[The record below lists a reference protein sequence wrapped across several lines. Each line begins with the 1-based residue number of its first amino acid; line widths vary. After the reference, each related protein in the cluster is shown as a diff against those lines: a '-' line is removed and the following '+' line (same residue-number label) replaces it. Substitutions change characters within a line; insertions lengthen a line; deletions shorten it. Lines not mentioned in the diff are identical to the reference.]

1 MFTRRL
7 TKAVTRPGSIGR
19 RRWSALLLATGA
31 LVLAMAGSAAAA
43 PIPIP
48 LNTTNWSGSAGFG
61 STSPGWYADSLG
73 IIHLTGAAKQISVRP
88 PLEIV
93 LGTLPAAARPTR
105 DVFTI
110 VHTFNGTYADLEIET
125 NGTIAVIGPPSPA
138 VEDLSFVSLEGI
150 SYQPANKIPASA
162 VTLNGA
168 NWSPHTGFGSDVGA
182 PAAYRTGGVVRL
194 EGAAKQISPIGGGA
208 NFVGTVPGN
217 DRPGN
222 GTVYT
227 IAATNDG
234 TYADVAINTSGQIF
248 LIDPRRPAL
257 KDYLFVSLE
266 GITYAAG
273 DTLPSVAGIFTNT
286 ANWSPVGAFG
296 SADPGWFEDTGGFIH
311 LEGGLQQTSSSGPNA
326 LLVGILPIVAR
337 PTRTVYTIVHTFS
350 GTYADLAI
358 TPGGQIFVIPP
369 RPPAVTDLSFLSL
382 EGITFD
388 APSPK
393 HFALGVR
400 GSENQGA
407 TVTATLLKPRALAL
421 LVQAVHG
428 HRLAT
433 VGVVRLGTYPAGVS
447 HIHWNLEVNGRV
459 LNTGRYEVS
468 LHALNG
474 ALQSVPAS
482 PGALTLVVLANGHVH
497 VQN

>member
-1 MFTRRL
+1 MFTRRFA
-7 TKAVTRPGSIGR
+7 TAVIPRGVLGR

-31 LVLAMAGSAAAA
+31 LMLAMAGSAAAA
-43 PIPIP
+43 SNPIPV
-48 LNTTNWSGSAGFG
+48 NATNWSPSAGFG
-61 STSPGWYADSLG
+61 SSSPGWYEDGLG

-88 PLEIV
+88 PLQIV
-93 LGTLPAAARPTR
+93 IGTLPAAARPAR

-110 VHTFNGTYADLEIET
+110 VHTFSGTYTDLEIET

-150 SYQPANKIPASA
+150 SFEPANMIPASA
-162 VTLNGA
+162 ITLNGT
-168 NWSPHTGFGSDVGA
+168 NWSPRTGFGSDVGA
-182 PAAYRTGGVVRL
+182 PAAHRTGGVVRL

-208 NFVGTVPGN
+208 NFLGTVPGN

-248 LIDPRRPAL
+248 LIEPRRPAL
-257 KDYLFVSLE
+257 KDYTFISLE

-273 DTLPSVAGIFTNT
+273 NTLPSVAGIFTNT
-286 ANWSPVGAFG
+286 GNWSQFGAFG
-296 SADPGWFEDTGGFIH
+296 SAAPGWFEDTGGFIH
-311 LEGGLQQTSSSGPNA
+311 LEGGLQRTSTSGPNA
-326 LLVGILPIVAR
+326 LLLGTLPIVAR

-358 TPGGQIFVIPP
+358 TPAGQLLVIPP
-369 RPPAVTDLSFLSL
+369 RPPAVTDISFVSL

-388 APSPK
+388 AASPK
-393 HFALGVR
+393 HFQLGVR
-400 GSENQGA
+400 SSETQGA
-407 TVTATLLKPRALAL
+407 TVAATLLKPRALAL

-428 HRLAT
+428 HRLIT
-433 VGVVRLGTYPAGVS
+433 IGLVRLGSQPAGIS
-447 HIHWNLEVNGRV
+447 HIRWNLEVNGQ
-459 LNTGRYEVS
+459 LLTPGRYEVS

-474 ALQSVPAS
+474 RLLSVPAP
-482 PGALTLVVLANGHVH
+482 PGPLSLVLANGHLH
-497 VQN
+497 VQR